1 MASSMGFKLN
11 FYRTLLQSLKKEM
24 NSFPNR
30 LNITKAMS
38 IEEKK
43 LQESSVKKIAKD
55 IEDRD
60 PTFFFLIHGI
70 SSR

>member
-1 MASSMGFKLN
+1 
-11 FYRTLLQSLKKEM
+11 M

-43 LQESSVKKIAKD
+43 LQESSVKEIAKD

-60 PTFFFLIHGI
+60 PTFF
-70 SSR
+70 S